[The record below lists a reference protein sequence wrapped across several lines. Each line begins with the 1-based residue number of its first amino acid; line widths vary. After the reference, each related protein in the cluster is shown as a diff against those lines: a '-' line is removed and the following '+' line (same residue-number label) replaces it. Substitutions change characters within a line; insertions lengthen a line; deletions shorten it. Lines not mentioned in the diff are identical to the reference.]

1 MTREML
7 LVLDSLLGSQS
18 EGSLQGRPSLTPEL
32 KSPPSLN
39 ITDPR
44 LFTLSLLTKTFS
56 NYVYSK

>member
-7 LVLDSLLGSQS
+7 LVLEVLGSQS

-32 KSPPSLN
+32 KSPASLN
-39 ITDPR
+39 ITDPQ
-44 LFTLSLLTKTFS
+44 LFTLSLITKTFS

>member
-7 LVLDSLLGSQS
+7 LVLEVLGSQS

-32 KSPPSLN
+32 KSPASLN

-44 LFTLSLLTKTFS
+44 LFTLSLITKTFS